1 MRMLLIDHFQN
12 ARESL
17 RTSRIRSSLT
27 MIGIMIGVASIT
39 MIFALSSGAMQI
51 VNKQITALDDNV
63 IVIRPGKISDP
74 LSGLAQPNRNYATS
88 TLVESDLTYIKNAK
102 HVKAV
107 SPLMILSGT
116 IRADSIAPSSS
127 QIVATTPDLQTIAKF
142 KIAEGQFLDDSIA
155 KNTAI
160 IGTQLSVNIFGTELS
175 IGRTATV
182 KGKPFTVI
190 GVLKRINDPINYNA
204 VDFDNAIIIN
214 YEMGKVLNQTTPQIQ
229 QINAS
234 VDSTSNLNAAA
245 DNLKQIIKSNH
256 AGENDFSIL
265 TREQISKPTNQLLY
279 VITNLS
285 TALAAI
291 SLIVGGIGIM
301 NIMLVTVAERTREIG
316 IRKALGASNADIL
329 YQFLI
334 ESLAI
339 SITGGIFGFI
349 LGCMSAFLIS
359 TFLTFDPIITWQN
372 GLAAIVVS
380 VAVGVVFGIYP
391 AARAARKDP
400 IESLYQYR

>member
-1 MRMLLIDHFQN
+1 
-12 ARESL
+12 
-17 RTSRIRSSLT
+17 
-27 MIGIMIGVASIT
+27 MIGVASIT